1 MASLTA
7 MVSNIFNMFR
17 RAPETTM
24 RDIPATPTDISARF
38 RQESDR
44 RSLVLACKEMYKL
57 DPRVKKMHRVLAR
70 DLVRGGFMVKTT
82 NKPAAEVASQLQSR
96 LGLHQK
102 CEDWV
107 RLSARDGDSFL
118 ELAIDGQMNIAQVSR
133 KPTLRMHRASNSADQ
148 FSDPARAFW
157 MDNGEIFASQE
168 PGENA
173 IWFAEWQMIHARWDH
188 DEESRYGTPMMA
200 SATGAYRRVSEGETD
215 VAVRR
220 KTRSGIRYHH
230 VVEGSPTD
238 VEAYKEVNKAALSAP
253 FAAVADFFT
262 NKKGQINVLQ
272 GDGQLDQIGDILH
285 HIETLGAAS
294 DVPLALIAYGNDLNR
309 DVLGEKKAE
318 YEEQLEQ
325 GREWLTD
332 QVIKPLLERQWMLRG
347 ILPESV
353 QYSIIWRPRIQVTPA
368 LIRDL
373 ADALMKLRLLGVSAE
388 DINAILA
395 YFLPGIVINTDALNA
410 MLDGGDSERFANML
424 KGLSI

>member
-1 MASLTA
+1 MASLIEI
-7 MVSNIFNMFR
+7 VSNMFR
-17 RAPETTM
+17 PSPAKTTM
-24 RDIPATPTDISARF
+24 RNMPASPMDLSARF

-44 RSLVLACKEMYKL
+44 RSVVLACKEMYKL

-70 DLVRGGFMVKTT
+70 DLVRGGFMVKTA
-82 NKPAAEVASQLQSR
+82 NKRAAEIASQLQTR
-96 LGLHQK
+96 LGLNQK

-107 RLSARDGDSFL
+107 RLSARDGDSLL
-118 ELAIDGQMNIAQVSR
+118 ELGIDEQMNIAQVSR
-133 KPTLRMHRASNSADQ
+133 KPTLRMHRASDSSDR
-148 FSDPARAFW
+148 FSDPAKAFW
-157 MDNGEIFASQE
+157 MDDGAIYASQD
-168 PGENA
+168 PGKDA
-173 IWFAEWQMIHARWDH
+173 LWFAEWQMIHARWDH
-188 DEESRYGTPMMA
+188 DEESRYGTPMM
-200 SATGAYRRVSEGETD
+200 SAAVSAYRRVSEGETD

-230 VVEGSPTD
+230 VVEGSLGD
-238 VEAYKEVNKAALSAP
+238 VEAYKEINKAALSSP

-262 NKKGQINVLQ
+262 NKKGSINVVQ
-272 GDGQLDQIGDILH
+272 GDGDLDKIGDILH
-285 HIETLGAAS
+285 HIETMGTAS

-332 QVIKPLLERQWMLRG
+332 QVIKPLLERQWLLQG

-353 QYSIIWRPRIQVTPA
+353 QYSIIWRPRIQVTPT

-373 ADALMKLRLLGVSAE
+373 ADALMKLRLLAVSAE

-395 YFLPGIVINTDALNA
+395 YFLPGIAINANALDALDN
-410 MLDGGDSERFANML
+410 GDSERFASML